1 MVNGATPPA
10 DLVVDNGSTSTLAT
24 IGIIVAV
31 LAICFGLIYICM
43 MFYYAFYKKTGMKLF
58 IRHKKTK
65 NVEKHAKC
73 PICGEPSETRLGE
86 PRQDKLCP
94 CHAAMLRDDQ
104 IALCKYCG
112 SWYNTSETCKC
123 RKLD

>member
-1 MVNGATPPA
+1 MINGLTPP
-10 DLVVDNGSTSTLAT
+10 DGLMKENSIDK
-24 IGIIVAV
+24 IGLIFGIMGFGIVILLII
-31 LAICFGLIYICM
+31 LAILSER
-43 MFYYAFYKKTGMKLF
+43 KNKEKDQQ
-58 IRHKKTK
+58 KTK
-65 NVEKHAKC
+65 PTNNSKC
-73 PICGEPSETRLGE
+73 PIGSETSEMRLGE

-112 SWYNTSETCKC
+112 SWYNTYETCKC

>member
-1 MVNGATPPA
+1 MDIAGGLGPPE
-10 DLVVDNGSTSTLAT
+10 DLIKNTNEKPFEILG
-24 IGIIVAV
+24 IGLLV
-31 LAICFGLIYICM
+31 LAFVFFITFVFLLLY
-43 MFYYAFYKKTGMKLF
+43 FSVKKTNKESTP
-58 IRHKKTK
+58 KTK
-65 NVEKHAKC
+65 PNYNSKC

-112 SWYNTSETCKC
+112 SWYNTYETCKC

>member
-1 MVNGATPPA
+1 MDIAGGLGPPT
-10 DLVVDNGSTSTLAT
+10 DLMKENNIDKIGLIFGIIGFLILAT
-24 IGIIVAV
+24 LIILGI
-31 LAICFGLIYICM
+31 LSE
-43 MFYYAFYKKTGMKLF
+43 
-58 IRHKKTK
+58 HKTK
-65 NVEKHAKC
+65 KCQETKINKNSKC
-73 PICGEPSETRLGE
+73 PICREPSETRLGE

-112 SWYNTSETCKC
+112 SWYNTNETCKC

>member
-1 MVNGATPPA
+1 MDIIGGSNPPPG
-10 DLVVDNGSTSTLAT
+10 LMEKSQPNL
-24 IGIIVAV
+24 IGIICGI
-31 LAICFGLIYICM
+31 LAILILTTLIILGILSECKT
-43 MFYYAFYKKTGMKLF
+43 KKTD
-58 IRHKKTK
+58 KTK
-65 NVEKHAKC
+65 INKNSKC

-112 SWYNTSETCKC
+112 SWYNTYETCKC

>member
-1 MVNGATPPA
+1 MDIAGGLGPPN
-10 DLVVDNGSTSTLAT
+10 DLIKNSNEKTFEILGIVILILAFVFFIT
-24 IGIIVAV
+24 FVS
-31 LAICFGLIYICM
+31 LLIY
-43 MFYYAFYKKTGMKLF
+43 FSF
-58 IRHKKTK
+58 RKTK
-65 NVEKHAKC
+65 KETTHKTQAKC

-112 SWYNTSETCKC
+112 SWYNTYETCKC

>member
-1 MVNGATPPA
+1 MANGLTPPPG
-10 DLVVDNGSTSTLAT
+10 LMEDNSNSIGV
-24 IGIIVAV
+24 IFGIIGFAIIITLIILAV
-31 LAICFGLIYICM
+31 VSERKNIKSPKN
-43 MFYYAFYKKTGMKLF
+43 KKA
-58 IRHKKTK
+58 K
-65 NVEKHAKC
+65 NSKC
-73 PICGEPSETRLGE
+73 PICGEPSEMRLGE

-112 SWYNTSETCKC
+112 SWYNTYETCKC

>member
-1 MVNGATPPA
+1 MDIIGGTSAPA
-10 DLVVDNGSTSTLAT
+10 DLVAENTKEFP
-24 IGIIVAV
+24 
-31 LAICFGLIYICM
+31 FGLIAGI
-43 MFYYAFYKKTGMKLF
+43 FAISIIVLIIIISITIEIKDKNNKNKSKKETNS
-58 IRHKKTK
+58 I
-65 NVEKHAKC
+65 C
-73 PICGEPSETRLGE
+73 PICGEPSETHSGE

-123 RKLD
+123 RKID